1 MNIDLIKPILQAEAT
16 TGEAGNQNMWLM
28 MLVVLIPIGIF
39 IWFRH
44 KKQKNEEGSKV
55 VSGKRKKQESE
66 AWVTI
71 KKYLKDQ
78 NETGKEIVE
87 LFVVKRIEEQDV
99 SSLPTKELR
108 QQQKLENKKKKDEM
122 KALKAKDPEK
132 YKKLRKEEKS
142 TKKPEL
148 WLLYF
153 VTRNPKTKEN
163 DKARIIECKIEYKKI
178 SKKTTDRVIH
188 VNDKV
193 NFKKEMEWIKPIKD
207 KEDQITLKNEAVQAK
222 KMKRYQERQAKKAAN
237 KKQKAEAKKEKAK
250 GSK

>member
-1 MNIDLIKPILQAEAT
+1 MTNEIIITAVKQDGSGSSQSS
-16 TGEAGNQNMWLM
+16 MWLM
-28 MLVVLIPIGIF
+28 LLLILVPIGIF
-39 IWFRH
+39 IFLKS
-44 KKQKNEEGSKV
+44 KKKKREEGTEII
-55 VSGKRKKQESE
+55 SGKRKKQESE

-71 KKYLKDQ
+71 KKYLKDH

-108 QQQKLENKKKKDEM
+108 AQKKEENKKKKAEM
-122 KALKAKDPEK
+122 KALKEKDPKK
-132 YKKLRKEEKS
+132 YKEIRKAEKS
-142 TKKPEL
+142 ARKPEL

-163 DKARIIECKIEYKKI
+163 DKPRIIECRIEYKKV
-178 SKKTTDRVIH
+178 SKKVTDRVIH

-207 KEDQITLKNEAVQAK
+207 KEDQMKIRNEAIEAK
-222 KMKRYQERQAKKAAN
+222 RNKKRQERQAKKDQKKKSKEAN
-237 KKQKAEAKKEKAK
+237 KTSKEKS
-250 GSK
+250 SK

>member
-1 MNIDLIKPILQAEAT
+1 MQWTAL
-16 TGEAGNQNMWLM
+16 
-28 MLVVLIPIGIF
+28 LVILIPIIIF
-39 IWFRH
+39 IYIKH
-44 KKQKNEEGSKV
+44 KKSTEGNSSDI

-71 KKYLKDQ
+71 KKYLKDH

-87 LFVVKRIEEQDV
+87 LFVVKRIEEQDIA
-99 SSLPTKELR
+99 SLPTKELR
-108 QQQKLENKKKKDEM
+108 KKQKEDNKKKKEEL
-122 KALKAKDPEK
+122 KALKAKNPEK
-132 YKKLRKEEKS
+132 YKTLKKEEKE
-142 TKKPEL
+142 KRKPEL

-163 DKARIIECKIEYKKI
+163 DQPRIIECRIEYKKI
-178 SKKTTDRVIH
+178 SKKVTDRVIH

-207 KEDQITLKNEAVQAK
+207 KEDLMKQRNDAIQAK
-222 KMKRYQERQAKKAAN
+222 RTKKQEEKAAKKAA
-237 KKQKAEAKKEKAK
+237 KQKEK